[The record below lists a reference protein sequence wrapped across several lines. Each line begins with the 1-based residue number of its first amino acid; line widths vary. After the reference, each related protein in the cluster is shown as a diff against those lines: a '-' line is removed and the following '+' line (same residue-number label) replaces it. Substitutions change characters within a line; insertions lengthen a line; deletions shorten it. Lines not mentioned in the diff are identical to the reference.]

1 MGSPNATI
9 KEMPMTTQSEQLIKD
24 IEDMKVKGAY
34 LITKVALEA
43 LGMRAGE
50 LAARGEQLAP
60 ALRAAGARLAAS
72 QPSMACVAN
81 GCVYV
86 LGALADDL
94 PAAEAQAALA
104 ERSQAFLA
112 AFDQAQ
118 SRALDVGARLIRD
131 GETIFIHSYTGTLL
145 ETFRRALAL
154 GKQFRIIATESRPY
168 CEGRFM
174 VSELLKLG
182 IPCTIVTDASIG
194 SFIGRADKS
203 LVGCDSI
210 LVNGNVVNKMGTFL
224 LALACRERGVPLY
237 ASGNIFKLSMAS
249 LRGDEVRML
258 RRGDDGTIPIAPQGL
273 PVDAPLTVEN
283 TIFDETPAHLFAGLI
298 TDQGVLPPPAIAEF
312 RTHPMLAAE
321 V

>member
-1 MGSPNATI
+1 L
-9 KEMPMTTQSEQLIKD
+9 TTESEQLIKD

-43 LGMRAGE
+43 LGLRAHE
-50 LAARGEQLAP
+50 LAAQGEAPAP
-60 ALRAAGARLAAS
+60 ALRAASSRLVAS

-81 GCVYV
+81 GCGYV
-86 LGALADDL
+86 LGALSDDL
-94 PAAEAQAALA
+94 PPDQVVEALA
-104 ERSQAFLA
+104 QRSQAFLA
-112 AFDQAQ
+112 AFDEAQ
-118 SRALDVGARLIRD
+118 QRALDVGARLVRD
-131 GETIFIHSYTGTLL
+131 GEAIFIHSYTGTLL
-145 ETFRRALAL
+145 ETFRRARAL
-154 GKQFRIIATESRPY
+154 GKQFRIFATESRPY

-194 SFIGRADKS
+194 SYIGRADKS
-203 LVGCDSI
+203 LVGSDSI
-210 LVNGNVVNKMGTFL
+210 LVNGNVVNKMGTYL

-258 RRGDDGTIPIAPQGL
+258 RRGDDGAVAIAPQGL
-273 PVDAPLTVEN
+273 PADAPITVEN
-283 TIFDETPAHLFAGLI
+283 TIFDETPARFFAALI

-312 RTHPMLAAE
+312 RNHPMLAVSA
-321 V
+321 

>member
-1 MGSPNATI
+1 
-9 KEMPMTTQSEQLIKD
+9 MTTSSEQLIKD

-43 LGMRAGE
+43 LGLRASE
-50 LAARGEQLAP
+50 LTRRGTAP
-60 ALRAAGARLAAS
+60 APELRAAAARLAAA

-81 GCVYV
+81 GCSYV
-86 LGALADDL
+86 LGALADEL
-94 PAAEAQAALA
+94 TPAQTEQALA

-112 AFDQAQ
+112 AFDAAQ
-118 SRALDVGARLIRD
+118 QRALDVGARLVRD

-145 ETFRRALAL
+145 ETFRRARAL
-154 GKQFRIIATESRPY
+154 GKQFQIFATESRPY

-194 SFIGRADKS
+194 SYIGRADKS
-203 LVGCDSI
+203 LVGSDSI
-210 LVNGNVVNKMGTFL
+210 LVNGNVVNKMGTYL
-224 LALACRERGVPLY
+224 LALACRERAVPLY
-237 ASGNIFKLSMAS
+237 AAGTIFKLSMAS

-258 RRGDDGTIPIAPQGL
+258 RRGDDGAVPIAPQGL
-273 PVDAPLTVEN
+273 PAGAPIAVEN
-283 TIFDETPAHLFAGLI
+283 TIFDETPARLFAGLI

-312 RTHPMLAAE
+312 RNHPMLAGGA
-321 V
+321 

>member
-1 MGSPNATI
+1 
-9 KEMPMTTQSEQLIKD
+9 MTTESEQLIKD

-43 LGMRAGE
+43 LGLRARE
-50 LAARGEQLAP
+50 LAARGEAPAP
-60 ALRAAGARLAAS
+60 ALRAASARLVAA

-81 GCVYV
+81 GCGYV
-86 LGALADDL
+86 LGALGDDL
-94 PAAEAQAALA
+94 TPDQVVQALA
-104 ERSQAFLA
+104 QRTQAFLA
-112 AFDQAQ
+112 AFDEAQ
-118 SRALDVGARLIRD
+118 QRALDVGARLVRD
-131 GETIFIHSYTGTLL
+131 GEAIFIHSYTGTLL
-145 ETFRRALAL
+145 ETFRRARAL
-154 GKQFRIIATESRPY
+154 GKQFRIFATESRPY

-174 VSELLKLG
+174 VGELLKLD

-194 SFIGRADKS
+194 SYIGRADKS

-210 LVNGNVVNKMGTFL
+210 LVNGDVVNKMGTYL

-258 RRGDDGTIPIAPQGL
+258 RRGDDGVVPIAPQGL
-273 PVDAPLTVEN
+273 PDGAAITVEN
-283 TIFDETPAHLFAGLI
+283 TIFDETPARLFAGLI

-312 RTHPMLAAE
+312 RNHPMLAAGA
-321 V
+321 